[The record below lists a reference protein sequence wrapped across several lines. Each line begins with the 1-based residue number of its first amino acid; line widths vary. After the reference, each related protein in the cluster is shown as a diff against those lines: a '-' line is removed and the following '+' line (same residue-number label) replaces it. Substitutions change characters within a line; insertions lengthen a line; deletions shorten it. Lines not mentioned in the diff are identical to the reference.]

1 MMPPM
6 PWSPI
11 SEARESPATANE
23 VQLMCPHGCVV
34 TVYLPYKPEAWTRQG
49 LIREA
54 INEHRRVCTVGE
66 ASEGYVYDIQYP
78 RA

>member
-1 MMPPM
+1 M

-11 SEARESPATANE
+11 SEARESPATAKE
-23 VQLMCPHGCVV
+23 IRLLCPHCKNSVYVV
-34 TVYLPYKPEAWTRQG
+34 LPYKPGAWTRQG

-54 INEHRRVCTVGE
+54 IDEHRRVCTTADIMQGF
-66 ASEGYVYDIQYP
+66 VYDIEYP

>member
-1 MMPPM
+1 M

-11 SEARESPATANE
+11 TEARESPASAKE
-23 VQLMCPHGCVV
+23 FRLMCPHCLNSLY
-34 TVYLPYKPEAWTRQG
+34 VYLPYKPGAWTRQG

-54 INEHRRVCTVGE
+54 IDEHRRVCTK
-66 ASEGYVYDIQYP
+66 ADMTNSYVYDIQYP

>member
-1 MMPPM
+1 M

-11 SEARESPATANE
+11 SEARESPATAKE
-23 VQLMCPHGCVV
+23 IRLMCPHCKGFVN
-34 TVYLPYKPEAWTRQG
+34 VYLPYKPGAWTRQG

-54 INEHRRVCTVGE
+54 IDEHRRVCTVGD
-66 ASEGYVYDIQYP
+66 AVEGYVYDIQYP